1 MPRYEK
7 RVDVSPRTI
16 ANTFKKHFANLASDL
31 VKKLPDP
38 TGKFGIPSARQ
49 YYKRINFREKK
60 LKFEKVSSVS
70 ILKILKEFKANKTTG
85 ADNLARSFL
94 KDGPNTLYTLQL
106 RFVILLSN
114 SPLSQINTKL
124 QKLSLCIEKVSK
136 LTQRISGPS
145 RCFHLF
151 LRLQNKLFMIKL

>member
-38 TGKFGIPSARQ
+38 TGKFGIPLVRQ
-49 YYKRINFREKK
+49 YYKEINFREKK

-94 KDGPNTLYTLQL
+94 KDGPNTLYTL
-106 RFVILLSN
+106 
-114 SPLSQINTKL
+114 
-124 QKLSLCIEKVSK
+124 
-136 LTQRISGPS
+136 
-145 RCFHLF
+145 
-151 LRLQNKLFMIKL
+151 